1 MDPYEWDETKYAT
14 NLRQHQI
21 RFELVRDF
29 DWNKA
34 AFEVDERFEYGEER
48 VRAFSRVGG
57 RPYCVVYT
65 PRGLRL
71 RIISMRPMHE
81 REAKK
86 YGI

>member
-14 NLRQHQI
+14 NLLKHRI

-29 DWNKA
+29 DWSA
-34 AFEVDERFEYGEER
+34 AKYEVDERYEYGEER
-48 VRAFSRVGG
+48 VRAFGRTEG
-57 RPYCVVYT
+57 RPYCVVFT
-65 PRGLRL
+65 PRGQKL

-81 REAKK
+81 REARK